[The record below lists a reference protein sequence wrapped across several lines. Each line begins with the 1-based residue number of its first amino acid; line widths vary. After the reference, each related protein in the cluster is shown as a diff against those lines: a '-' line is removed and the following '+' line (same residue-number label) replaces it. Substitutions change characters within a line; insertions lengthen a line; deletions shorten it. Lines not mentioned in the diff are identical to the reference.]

1 MADSSNH
8 NDKLRDNFQKAT
20 AAALRAVSEKP
31 LTDVSYG
38 LIPSQDASGKVRLT
52 NYIKGEL
59 PPYYEFLR
67 GESDSAA
74 SRLRF
79 HNHKL
84 HTHLQPQTYQARELF
99 DAFEYVRGEAM
110 AASEYKGVRH
120 NIQQRYDQFIRKDAS
135 TDNPPLYRL
144 FQMLAWQALDGN
156 EEINAQMAQA
166 IHPELPQI
174 LHKNRKSLLISLPD
188 QQKFAAVLRDMLHQ
202 LGLEKDHTD
211 EAEEEDNI
219 KGENDEESQEN
230 SPQSAE
236 AQHEQEQTEGQ
247 QPSPSDDMGASEAQ
261 ESEQQTQQTDANSKA
276 LNSLPLSRYWETEGQ
291 FQYKAFTT
299 EYDEIINA
307 ENLCTPQELPLL
319 RASLDQYLSY
329 IPPIVTRLANKLQRR
344 LLAQQMRSWT
354 YDQEEGVLDPTRLPR
369 LIMNP
374 IAQNYHMRER
384 QTDFN
389 DTVVTLLLDNSGS
402 MRGRPIILAA
412 LSADIL
418 ARTLERCG
426 VKVEILGFTT
436 KSWKGGQPYEK
447 WISAGKPGSPGRLN
461 DLRHIIYKGADA
473 SYRRTKQNLG
483 VMLKEGLLKENI
495 DGEALL
501 WAHGRL
507 IARRE
512 SRKIL
517 MVISDGAPVDDL
529 TTSANGGIY
538 LEQHLRGVIQWI
550 ESKSPVELVAIGIG
564 HDVTRYYQNA
574 VTIGDVEQLGP
585 VMLGQLGKLFE

>member
-1 MADSSNH
+1 MAENSNT
-8 NDKLRDNFQKAT
+8 NDKMRDGFQKAT

-31 LTDVSYG
+31 LTDVSFG
-38 LIPSQDASGKVRLT
+38 LIPSQDTSGKVRLT
-52 NYIKGEL
+52 NYVKGEL

-110 AASEYKGVRH
+110 AATEYKGVRH
-120 NIQQRYDQFIRKDAS
+120 NLQQRYHSHIHKDVAA
-135 TDNPPLYRL
+135 DNPPLYRL
-144 FQMLAWQALDGN
+144 FQMLAWQALDGS
-156 EEINAQMAQA
+156 EDINAEMAQA

-174 LHKNRKSLLISLPD
+174 LHKNRKSLLLSLPD
-188 QQKFAAVLRDMLHQ
+188 QQRFAHVLRDMLQQ
-202 LGLEKDHTD
+202 LGLEKDHA
-211 EAEEEDNI
+211 ESAEEEDTTQ
-219 KGENDEESQEN
+219 GENDEESQN
-230 SPQSAE
+230 DSKQSAE
-236 AQHEQEQTEGQ
+236 SEHSQPQGEDQK
-247 QPSPSDDMGASEAQ
+247 PSPADDGANTMQETDTSQQEA
-261 ESEQQTQQTDANSKA
+261 EGNSRA
-276 LNSLPLSRYWETEGQ
+276 LSSLPLSRYWETEGQ
-291 FQYKAFTT
+291 FQYRAFTT
-299 EYDEIINA
+299 EFDEIIGA
-307 ENLCTPQELPLL
+307 ENLCTAQELPLL

-329 IPPIVTRLANKLQRR
+329 IPPIVTRLANKLQRK

-369 LIMNP
+369 LVMNP

-447 WISAGKPGSPGRLN
+447 WIGAGKPGSPGRLN

-564 HDVTRYYQNA
+564 HDVTRYYENA